1 MRETEA
7 GRPPAAASLAASGLG
22 RQRRRPG
29 LPRIGSAVRLPRHTA
44 RDTGQSDQS
53 PGARPPAGVRVRP
66 ASAQRLRST
75 VSRRIAER
83 ECRRDRVVRF
93 RAATSGRR
101 TRRTVRRQRMS
112 NSYRYSEVTL
122 TKSTTACAKTISR
135 PHWGPH
141 GLPHKH
147 IKDSTTRSMATP
159 RRSHAYAAAART
171 LLGPPPTS
179 VCEPNGRR
187 SPRRRDAPL
196 APVESEDRRRRDY
209 TNPLLCPIGAH
220 ESIEGVL
227 EPALCP
233 PPSAR
238 RMEMGAQPHPSPSD
252 QDPPP
257 NRHPRGRQPRRQRRA
272 HDAPHPHA

>member
-1 MRETEA
+1 M
-7 GRPPAAASLAASGLG
+7 RPPV
-22 RQRRRPG
+22 RRP
-29 LPRIGSAVRLPRHTA
+29 
-44 RDTGQSDQS
+44 
-53 PGARPPAGVRVRP
+53 PPAFDDRP
-66 ASAQRLRST
+66 
-75 VSRRIAER
+75 SRDGSQR

-93 RAATSGRR
+93 RGNVRGTSR
-101 TRRTVRRQRMS
+101 TECRIHTVT
-112 NSYRYSEVTL
+112 RYSEVTL
-122 TKSTTACAKTISR
+122 TKSTTACAKTISG

-187 SPRRRDAPL
+187 SPRRRDGPL

-220 ESIEGVL
+220 ESIEGVW